1 MDPIT
6 LAIVSALTVGV
17 ASGVTDISKKAIV
30 DGYEALKAALKRKF
44 GAESKVAKA
53 VVEVEANPDSKS
65 RPAVLNEEVVA
76 AKADQDQELLSVA
89 KALIEAL
96 QSTAEGKQALGKY
109 QIDARYAQ
117 IGVMGDQAKVE
128 GGIHFG
134 EPKTES
140 ETAKK

>member
-6 LAIVSALTVGV
+6 VAIVAALTAGV
-17 ASGVTDISKKAIV
+17 ASGITDVGKKALV

-44 GAESKVAKA
+44 GADSKLAQAVA
-53 VVEVEANPDSKS
+53 EVEANPASKG

-76 AKADQDQELLSVA
+76 AKADQDQELVSIA
-89 KALIEAL
+89 QALLEAL
-96 QSTAEGKQALGKY
+96 QRTPDGKQALGKY

-117 IGVMGDQAKVE
+117 IGVVGDQAKVE

-134 EPKTES
+134 EPKTGS
-140 ETAKK
+140 ETTKK